1 MHSKTFITFLFIIS
15 LAGSLHSQ
23 SYNSNFSS
31 DPHFFG
37 GIVIGY
43 NGGFGLQVNGTISN
57 FAKNFPLSARFGIGY
72 TSTDPGSPSEAR
84 KVFINNATNGIPEE
98 SGWIWDF
105 RMDLLY
111 NIKLFS
117 MKKSFLFAGV
127 RYSMFTANFK
137 FIGGNEF
144 FDVTSNQW
152 GLGGGLESYF
162 ALGSNLDLVITAG
175 VDYYFSGTIKGHDTA
190 YSPDGE
196 SINPREDY
204 NYEDADN
211 SVNQPKILPRV
222 MVGFNYGF

>member
-1 MHSKTFITFLFIIS
+1 MRSKIFLTFIFFISIF
-15 LAGSLHSQ
+15 GSLYSQ
-23 SYNSNFSS
+23 SYDNTFTSGPRFSAG
-31 DPHFFG
+31 F
-37 GIVIGY
+37 VTGY
-43 NGGFGLQVNGTISN
+43 NGGFGFQGNGTISN
-57 FAKNFPLSARFGIGY
+57 FAKDFPLSARFGVGY
-72 TSTDPGSPSEAR
+72 TLLDPGKPLDAR
-84 KVFINNATNGIPEE
+84 KIFINNATNGIPEE
-98 SGWIWDF
+98 SGWFWDL

-117 MKKSFLFAGV
+117 INKSFLFAGV

-144 FDVTSNQW
+144 FDVTSDQW

-175 VDYYFSGTIKGHDTA
+175 ADYYFSGTIKGHDTA

-196 SINPREDY
+196 TINSREDY
-204 NYEDADN
+204 DYEDADN
-211 SVNQPKILPRV
+211 SVNQPKFLPRI

>member
-1 MHSKTFITFLFIIS
+1 MYRKTFITVLFIIT

-23 SYNSNFSS
+23 SYNGNYSS
-31 DPHFFG
+31 DPHFYG
-37 GIVIGY
+37 SIVTGY
-43 NGGFGLQVNGTISN
+43 NGGFGFQVNGTISN
-57 FAKNFPLSARFGIGY
+57 FAKGFPLSARFGVGY
-72 TSTDPGSPSEAR
+72 TLVDPGQPADAR
-84 KVFINNATNGIPEE
+84 KIFINNATNGIPEE
-98 SGWIWDF
+98 SGWFWDL

-117 MKKSFLFAGV
+117 LNKSLLYAGV

-144 FDVTSNQW
+144 FDITSDQW

-162 ALGSNLDLVITAG
+162 ALGSNFDLVITAG
-175 VDYYFSGTIKGHDTA
+175 VDYYFSGTITGHDTS
-190 YSPDGE
+190 YSPDDE

-204 NYEDADN
+204 TYEDADN

>member
-1 MHSKTFITFLFIIS
+1 MYSKSFILILLIIS
-15 LAGSLHSQ
+15 VTGSLNSQ
-23 SYNSNFSS
+23 TYTSNFSS
-31 DPHFFG
+31 SPHFYG
-37 GIVIGY
+37 GIVTGY
-43 NGGFGLQVNGTISN
+43 NGGFGVQINGSVSN
-57 FAKNFPLSARFGIGY
+57 FARNFPLSARIGIGY
-72 TSTDPGSPSEAR
+72 TSTDPGKPSEAR
-84 KVFINNATNGIPEE
+84 KVFINNATNGIPEK

-117 MKKSFLFAGV
+117 LYKSYLFAGV

-162 ALGSNLDLVITAG
+162 GLGSNIDLVITAG
-175 VDYYFSGTIKGHDTA
+175 ADYYFSGTIKGHDTE

-196 SINPREDY
+196 SINPRE
-204 NYEDADN
+204 NYTYDDADN

-222 MVGFNYGF
+222 MVGFNYRF